1 MLAEDFYLKEV
12 VVGGK
17 IKKRVVDG
25 PKGWLL
31 ETGEVGK
38 DGWLASDAGEV
49 G

>member
-12 VVGGK
+12 VVVVGGIR

-31 ETGEVGK
+31 ETGGLKV
-38 DGWLASDAGEV
+38 
-49 G
+49 